1 MENYKLPKL
10 YDGDNDLD
18 QRWFVYFSYRH
29 PETGKMKRFRIFIS
43 SKYRTATARRE
54 KAHELIK
61 QYSVKLKQNWNPFEH
76 EHIQLVT
83 AIIAMDRIL
92 EIKKSSIR
100 PRSYFTLKN
109 IVKSFN
115 EYLKAHKLERISI
128 NDFSSRHAIEFLDWS
143 KIHYKLS
150 NRTVNYRR
158 MNMKTLF
165 NDLIY
170 REYIEINPFDR
181 TKKLPVEETSII
193 AYSKNDLKKIS
204 EKLPEYNFN
213 LYVISLMI
221 FYCYIRPQEIC
232 RLRISDIDLASQIIH
247 LPGRTSKNKKSE
259 VVVIPDQLFKEMD
272 KLNLKFPGDYYFCG
286 KGLVP
291 GPKYTAPTR
300 IAEAWT
306 GWTKEARIKNRGIYA
321 LKHTSVGMVAME
333 GKINIRDLQ
342 LQLRHHSLDMTQ
354 DYLDRFSS
362 IASSRL
368 KSSFPEM

>member
-100 PRSYFTLKN
+100 PRSYYTLKN
-109 IVKSFN
+109 IVKSFQ

-128 NDFSSRHAIEFLDWS
+128 NDFSSRQAIEFLDWS
-143 KIHYKLS
+143 KMHYKLS

-170 REYIEINPFDR
+170 REYVEVNPFDKTR
-181 TKKLPVEETSII
+181 KLPVEETSII
-193 AYSKNDLKKIS
+193 AYTPS
-204 EKLPEYNFN
+204 ELRKLTDNLPKYNYN
-213 LYVISLMI
+213 LYVIARMI

-232 RLRISDIDLASQIIH
+232 RLKISDIDLDAQVIH
-247 LPGRTSKNKKSE
+247 LPGRSSKNKKSE
-259 VVVIPDQLFKEMD
+259 VVVIPDQLKDDFCKMS
-272 KLNLKFPGDYYFCG
+272 LKYPGDYYFCG

-300 IAEAWT
+300 IAEAWSA
-306 GWTKEARIKNRGIYA
+306 WTKTVKLRNRGIYA
-321 LKHTSVGMVAME
+321 LKHTSVGMAAKE
-333 GKINIRDLQ
+333 GKINLRDLQ

-354 DYLDRFSS
+354 GYMDRFSS
-362 IASSRL
+362 IASERL

>member
-10 YDGDNDLD
+10 YDADNDLN
-18 QRWFVYFSYRH
+18 QRWFVFYSFRH

-43 SKYRTATARRE
+43 TKYKTATARRE
-54 KAHELIK
+54 KASELIK
-61 QYSVKLKQNWNPFEH
+61 YYSTRLKQNWNPFEQ
-76 EHIQLVT
+76 EQIQLIS
-83 AIIAMDRIL
+83 ASAAMEKIL
-92 EIKKSSIR
+92 EIKKASIR

-109 IVKSFN
+109 IVKSFR
-115 EYLKAHKLERISI
+115 EYLIAHKLERISI
-128 NDFSSRHAIEFLDWS
+128 NDFGSRHAIEFLDWS
-143 KIHYKLS
+143 KSHYKLS

-165 NDLIY
+165 NELIY
-170 REYIEINPFDR
+170 REYVDVNPFSR

-193 AYSKNDLKKIS
+193 AYSASELKKIS
-204 EKLPEYNFN
+204 EKLHEYNFN
-213 LYVISLMI
+213 LYIISMMV
-221 FYCYIRPQEIC
+221 FYCFIRPQEIC
-232 RLRISDIDLASQIIH
+232 RLKISDIDLEAQVIH

-259 VVVIPDQLFKEMD
+259 VVVIPDQLKEEME

-291 GPKYTAPTR
+291 GPQYTAPTR
-300 IAEAWT
+300 IAEAWSA
-306 GWTKEARIKNRGIYA
+306 WAKAVKMKNRGIYA

-354 DYLDRFSS
+354 NYLDRFSS
-362 IASSRL
+362 IASKRL